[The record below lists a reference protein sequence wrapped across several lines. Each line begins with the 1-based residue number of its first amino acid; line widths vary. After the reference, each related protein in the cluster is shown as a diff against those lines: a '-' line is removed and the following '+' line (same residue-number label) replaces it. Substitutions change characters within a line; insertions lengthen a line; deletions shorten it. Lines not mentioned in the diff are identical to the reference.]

1 MSMPETMAEYLV
13 KLSADVDT
21 NSFNSAATALDG
33 IISKLKGVKE
43 LAAAGALVAGFA
55 MVGKAATDAIRD
67 AASADMEFRRLA
79 TSMWI
84 TKDSAKALS
93 AAMKVMGVSEED
105 IAWIPELR
113 EQFFRLRSEMNQLA
127 TPRDADQQLKW
138 IRSISYDIQSLQ
150 VRLKMLKEWVVYF
163 LIKYLHPI
171 IKEFQGFVRW
181 LNDRLGKNMPQIAK
195 KIAAFLGRIISLGY
209 TAIKVVKGIIS
220 AVYNF
225 VEGLPSNVKKWGAIF
240 AAVGTFIMAGPFG
253 KFIMAMGGV
262 LLLLE
267 DFIYYMNGW
276 NSSKTLAPMWEKL
289 LNFLEGDTLAS
300 ISEDTKKI
308 LKAIADGLDRIVRDF
323 IKGIDW
329 EGIQKSWSDGIEE
342 LTRGVKELFK
352 SIAAL
357 FGDIEDSTDDK
368 AKNRQ
373 RSFWTS
379 IGRFISDAI
388 KELGEFSGLMG
399 KIIGALALLLRGD
412 FAGAARL
419 LGIAITQMLG
429 KTPTG
434 RIIKY
439 FAGADEKANSAAA
452 MQYMQARGLSKNG
465 AAGIVGNLSAESNVD
480 PSNIQKDTQEE
491 KDAYLH
497 SLLNGSM
504 SREEFTSDG
513 VGFGLAQWTD
523 PGRKGALW
531 DYAIYQG
538 KPINDMT
545 LQLDFLLKELR
556 EDFPSLY
563 EALCRGD
570 ITVEEATREVMRHYE
585 APADQSIYAQND
597 RINRSQDV
605 AASNFAGM
613 GGSSSWGLNPS
624 SWGLSG
630 RGFASIP
637 SPYGTTTNTH
647 NTTNIGDI
655 HVNVAGTNASAEDI
669 GRAINDGLDARFGR
683 GHIV

>member
-21 NSFNSAATALDG
+21 NSFNSAATALEG
-33 IISKLKGVKE
+33 IISKLKGIKE

-67 AASADMEFRRLA
+67 VASADMEFRRLA
-79 TSMWI
+79 NSMWI

-93 AAMKVMGVSEED
+93 TAMKVMGVSEED

-181 LNDRLGKNMPQIAK
+181 LNDKLGKNMPQIAK
-195 KIAAFLGRIISLGY
+195 RIAEFLGRIISLGY
-209 TAIKVVKGIIS
+209 TAIKIIKGIIS
-220 AVYNF
+220 TVYNF

-240 AAVGTFIMAGPFG
+240 ATVGAFIMAGPFG
-253 KFIMAMGGV
+253 KFIMAMGGA

-276 NSSKTLAPMWEKL
+276 NSSKALAPMWEKL

-300 ISEDTKKI
+300 ISDGAKELLQT
-308 LKAIADGLDRIVRDF
+308 IADGLDFIVKHF
-323 IKGIDW
+323 LEGIDW
-329 EGIQKSWSDGIEE
+329 EGIKKSWSDGIEE
-342 LTRGVKELFK
+342 LTKGVNELFK

-379 IGRFISDAI
+379 IGRFVSDAL
-388 KELGEFSGLMG
+388 KEMGKLAGLMG
-399 KIIGALALLLRGD
+399 KIIGALALLFRGD

-419 LGIAITQMLG
+419 LGVVITEMLE

-434 RIIKY
+434 RLLKHVS
-439 FAGADEKANSAAA
+439 GADEKVNSATA
-452 MQYMQARGLSKNG
+452 MQYLQSRGLSKAG
-465 AAGIVGNLSAESNVD
+465 AAGAVGNFSAESNVD
-480 PSNIQKDTQEE
+480 PSNVQLEYQWQKD
-491 KDAYLH
+491 DYLNR
-497 SLLNGSM
+497 LLSGKM
-504 SREEFTSDG
+504 SREEFASDEI
-513 VGFGLAQWTD
+513 GFGLAQWTTYE
-523 PGRKGALW
+523 RKAALW
-531 DYAIYQG
+531 DYAKEQE
-538 KPINDMT
+538 KPINDLM
-545 LQLDFLLKELR
+545 LQLDFFLKELR
-556 EDFPSLY
+556 EDFPDVY
-563 EALCRGD
+563 EALQRGD
-570 ITVEEATREVMRHYE
+570 ITVSEASNMLLHGYE
-585 APADQSIYAQND
+585 NPADQSIYVEND
-597 RINRSQDV
+597 RADRSQSVYD
-605 AASNFAGM
+605 SNFAGT
-613 GGSSSWGLNPS
+613 GRSSFGLNPG
-624 SWGLSG
+624 SWGLSHQ
-630 RGFASIP
+630 GFASTP
-637 SPYGTTTNTH
+637 QPYSTSSTTSSVR
-647 NTTNIGDI
+647 IGDI
-655 HVNVAGTNASAEDI
+655 NVNVTNSNASAQDI
-669 GRAINDGLDARFGR
+669 GRSMDDVLTARFGR
-683 GHIV
+683 GAIV

>member
-21 NSFNSAATALDG
+21 NSFNSAATALEG
-33 IISKLKGVKE
+33 IISKLKGIKE

-67 AASADMEFRRLA
+67 VASADMEFRRLA
-79 TSMWI
+79 NSMWI

-93 AAMKVMGVSEED
+93 TAMKVMGVSEED

-181 LNDRLGKNMPQIAK
+181 LNDKLGKNMPQIAK
-195 KIAAFLGRIISLGY
+195 KIAEFLGRIVSLCY
-209 TAIKVVKGIIS
+209 TATRVVKGLIS
-220 AVYNF
+220 TVYNF
-225 VEGLPSNVKKWGAIF
+225 IEGLPANVKKWGAIF
-240 AAVGTFIMAGPFG
+240 ATVGAFIMAGPFG
-253 KFIMAMGGV
+253 KFIMAIGGA

-276 NSSKTLAPMWEKL
+276 NSSKALAPMWEKL
-289 LNFLEGDTLAS
+289 LNFLEGDTLAN
-300 ISEDTKKI
+300 ISDGAKELLQT
-308 LKAIADGLDRIVRDF
+308 IADGLDFIVKHF
-323 IKGIDW
+323 LEGIDW
-329 EGIQKSWSDGIEE
+329 EGIKKSWSDGIEE
-342 LTRGVKELFK
+342 LTKGVNELFK

-379 IGRFISDAI
+379 VGRFISEAI
-388 KELGEFSGLMG
+388 KELGEFAGLMG

-419 LGIAITQMLG
+419 LGIAITQMLE

-434 RIIKY
+434 RIIKH
-439 FAGADEKANSAAA
+439 FAGADEKVNSAAA
-452 MQYMQARGLSKNG
+452 MQYLQSRGLSKAG
-465 AAGIVGNLSAESNVD
+465 AAGAVGNFSAESNVD
-480 PSNIQKDTQEE
+480 PSNVQKDTQEE

-497 SLLNGSM
+497 SLLSGAM
-504 SREEFTSDG
+504 SREDFASDK
-513 VGFGLAQWTD
+513 VGFGLAQWTTYE
-523 PGRKGALW
+523 RKAALW
-531 DYAIYQG
+531 DYAIEQG
-538 KPINDMT
+538 KSINDMT
-545 LQLDFLLKELR
+545 LQLDFFLKELR
-556 EDFPSLY
+556 EDFPALY

-570 ITVEEATREVMRHYE
+570 ITVSEASNMLLHGYE
-585 APADQSIYAQND
+585 NPADQSIYVEND
-597 RINRSQDV
+597 RADRSQSVYD
-605 AASNFAGM
+605 SNFAGI
-613 GGSSSWGLNPS
+613 GRSSFGLNPGSWGLAGRSFTSAPAYSAS
-624 SWGLSG
+624 SST
-630 RGFASIP
+630 S
-637 SPYGTTTNTH
+637 STT
-647 NTTNIGDI
+647 IGDI
-655 HVNVAGTNASAEDI
+655 NVYVAGTNATASDI
-669 GRAINDGLDARFGR
+669 GRSVSDAVMDARYGR